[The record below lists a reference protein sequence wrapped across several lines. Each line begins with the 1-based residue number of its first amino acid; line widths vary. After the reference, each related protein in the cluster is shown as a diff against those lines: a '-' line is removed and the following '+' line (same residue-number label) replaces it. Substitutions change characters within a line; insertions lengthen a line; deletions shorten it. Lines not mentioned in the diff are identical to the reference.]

1 MGAHAIGRGSANN
14 SGHEGTWS
22 ANAATAMVFD
32 KSYFKA
38 LGEEHW
44 RPRNPNESNQD
55 WTLDRTDSENP
66 RMMLN
71 TDLCLI
77 YDIEA
82 RQNSCCANIGE
93 CRNDQLR
100 SCPRLGR
107 GEANDNSDFYE
118 AFATAWQ
125 KSIELGWENQLSPLD
140 HNSTDNYPLG
150 NSHFVQQYQKHQWF
164 TQFIRSYLDLA
175 RKSW

>member
-1 MGAHAIGRGSANN
+1 
-14 SGHEGTWS
+14 
-22 ANAATAMVFD
+22 MVFD

-38 LGEEHW
+38 LGEEAW

-82 RQNSCCANIGE
+82 VRGGIFIYALKFFSIDYSLITPNLLLLHLLLLQRQNSCCANRGE

-100 SCPRLGR
+100 ACPRYDRGHDRREALIIVNRLGR
-107 GEANDNSDFYE
+107 GEANENSDFYE

-125 KSIELGWENQLSPLD
+125 KSIDLGWENQLFPLD
-140 HNSTDNYPLG
+140 
-150 NSHFVQQYQKHQWF
+150 VC
-164 TQFIRSYLDLA
+164 
-175 RKSW
+175 